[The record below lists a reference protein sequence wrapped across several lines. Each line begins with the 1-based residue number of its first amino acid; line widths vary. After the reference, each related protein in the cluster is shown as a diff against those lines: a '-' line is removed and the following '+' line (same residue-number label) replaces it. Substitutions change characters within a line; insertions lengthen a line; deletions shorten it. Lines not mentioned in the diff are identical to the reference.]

1 MEMIRTHK
9 LPAVAASSVGFLL
22 MAAILLCPL
31 VAGSFWLFFFAQMV
45 VASYVAVSFNLAYSY
60 GRVLSFAQGSFFG
73 LGAYVSLY
81 LASANPWS
89 LPLIVIVSVL
99 ATAAV
104 GAMFGAI
111 FVRMTGHNPT
121 IATVILASAGLLAA
135 NALGA
140 VTGSEDGL
148 GVNTV
153 AVGAGALSVHLG
165 PTKSLYYLLAIPLIA
180 LVTVWHFLQHR
191 DFWKVVR
198 AVASNEL
205 RAQQLGYNV
214 RVRKLL
220 IFAVS
225 AGISGLGGA
234 FYALLMKHVSS
245 TTFDIGLSVNAILY
259 AVVGG
264 TGTIFGPIL
273 GVFVIYPMTEIIAHY
288 FLYVQIVIGAV
299 LIFTAIVMPK
309 GILGTLFGR
318 TGS

>member
-31 VAGSFWLFFFAQMV
+31 VAGRFWLFFFAQMV

-104 GAMFGAI
+104 GAMFGVI

-165 PTKSLYYLLAIPLIA
+165 PTKSLYYLLAIPLIS

>member
-1 MEMIRTHK
+1 MTRTHR
-9 LPAVAASSVGFLL
+9 LPQMAANTVGVLL
-22 MAAILLCPL
+22 IAAILLCPL
-31 VAGSFWLFFFAQMV
+31 VAGSFWLFFFAQMI

-73 LGAYVSLY
+73 LGAYVALY
-81 LASANPWS
+81 LASSNPWS
-89 LPLIVIVSVL
+89 LPLIIVVSVVM
-99 ATAAV
+99 TAAV
-104 GAMFGAI
+104 GAFFGAI

-135 NALGA
+135 NALGT

-153 AVGAGALSVHLG
+153 VVGAGALSIHLG
-165 PTKSLYYLLAIPLIA
+165 PTKSLYYLLAIPLVSLLA
-180 LVTVWHFLQHR
+180 VWYFIQHR

-214 RVRKLL
+214 RARKLL
-220 IFAVS
+220 IFALS

-264 TGTIFGPIL
+264 TGTIFGPVL

-299 LIFTAIVMPK
+299 LIFTAIAMPK

-318 TGS
+318 VRL

>member
-1 MEMIRTHK
+1 MIRTYK
-9 LPAVAASSVGFLL
+9 LPAVAASSVGLLL

-31 VAGSFWLFFFAQMV
+31 VAGSYWLFFFAQMV

-73 LGAYVSLY
+73 LGAYVALY

-89 LPLIVIVSVL
+89 LPLIVFVSVL

-104 GAMFGAI
+104 GAVFGAI
-111 FVRMTGHNPT
+111 LVRMTGHNPT

-153 AVGAGALSVHLG
+153 TVGAGALSVHLG
-165 PTKSLYYLLAIPLIA
+165 PTKSLYYLLATPLIV
-180 LVTVWHFLQHR
+180 LVTVWQFIRHS

-214 RVRKLL
+214 QVRKLL

-318 TGS
+318 TGT

>member
-1 MEMIRTHK
+1 MEMTGTIK
-9 LPAVAASSVGFLL
+9 IPQIAVNAVGILL
-22 MAAILLCPL
+22 IAAILLCPF
-31 VAGSFWLFFFAQMV
+31 VAGSFWLFFFAQMI

-73 LGAYVSLY
+73 LGAYVALY
-81 LASANPWS
+81 LASSNPWS
-89 LPLIVIVSVL
+89 LPLIVVASVVM
-99 ATAAV
+99 TAVV
-104 GAMFGAI
+104 GAFFGAI
-111 FVRMTGHNPT
+111 FVRMSGHNPT

-135 NALGA
+135 NALGG

-148 GVNTV
+148 GVHAVT
-153 AVGAGALSVHLG
+153 VGAGALSIHLG
-165 PTKSLYYLLAIPLIA
+165 PTKSLYYLLAIPLVCLLTA
-180 LVTVWHFLQHR
+180 WHFVQQR

-234 FYALLMKHVSS
+234 FYALLMRHVSS

-264 TGTIFGPIL
+264 TGTIFGPLL

-299 LIFTAIVMPK
+299 LIFTALVMPK
-309 GILGTLFGR
+309 GILGTLFDR
-318 TGS
+318 TRS

>member
-1 MEMIRTHK
+1 MSATHK
-9 LPAVAASSVGFLL
+9 LPSIAGNVVGFALI
-22 MAAILLCPL
+22 AAILLCPL
-31 VAGSFWLFFFAQMV
+31 VAESFWLFFFAQMI

-60 GRVLSFAQGSFFG
+60 GRILSFAQGSFFG
-73 LGAYVSLY
+73 LGAYVALY
-81 LASANPWS
+81 LASSNPWS
-89 LPLIVIVSVL
+89 LPLIVVVSILV
-99 ATAAV
+99 AMAV
-104 GAMFGAI
+104 GMFFGAI

-148 GVNTV
+148 GVNTSV
-153 AVGAGALSVHLG
+153 VGAGVLSVHLG
-165 PTKSLYYLLAIPLIA
+165 PTRSLYYLLAIPLVC
-180 LVTVWHFLQHR
+180 LVTIWHFVQHR
-191 DFWKVVR
+191 DFWKIVR

-214 RVRKLL
+214 RACKLL

-273 GVFVIYPMTEIIAHY
+273 GVFLIYPITEIIAHY

-299 LIFTAIVMPK
+299 LIFTAIAMPK
-309 GILGTLFGR
+309 GVLGTLFR
-318 TGS
+318 R

>member
-1 MEMIRTHK
+1 MIRTHK

-99 ATAAV
+99 VTAAV

-165 PTKSLYYLLAIPLIA
+165 PTKSLYYLLAIPLIG